1 VSERYEALVD
11 DKEDVLDIKNALKC
25 VEDFKNHCEHYLL
38 MSGVEGF
45 DWNANKK
52 NGENP
57 LFSAI
62 MNSVDWEELLEDV
75 KKDLDVE

>member
-1 VSERYEALVD
+1 MESDVEER
-11 DKEDVLDIKNALKC
+11 KEFIQNGLKC
-25 VEDFKNHCEHYLL
+25 AEDLKNHCEQYLM
-38 MSGVEGF
+38 MSGVECF

-52 NGENP
+52 NGTNP

>member
-1 VSERYEALVD
+1 VCGGLQEPLRTLPSDER
-11 DKEDVLDIKNALKC
+11 C
-25 VEDFKNHCEHYLL
+25 
-38 MSGVEGF
+38 GGF

-52 NGENP
+52 TGENP